1 MISNIKALL
10 VATGQF
16 KDVQLAQDLQ
26 PVEDLAANTPSA
38 VIYQGKT
45 VFGESLLDN
54 LVMQAADKT
63 VDVIFICVADDVET
77 IENLVLSTLMGF
89 QYTSDYSALEAVQAE
104 NYKIEGHFYARRVTF
119 QTRVHV
125 SES

>member
-54 LVMQAADKT
+54 HVMQAADKT

>member
-1 MISNIKALL
+1 MIANIKALL

-26 PVEDLAANTPSA
+26 PVEDLATNTPSA

-45 VFGESLLDN
+45 LFGENILDN
-54 LVMQAADKT
+54 NVMQSADKSI
-63 VDVIFICVADDVET
+63 DVIFICLADDVET
-77 IENLVLSTLMGF
+77 IENLVLSTLLGF
-89 QYTSDYSALEAVQAE
+89 QYTSEYSGLEAVQAE

-125 SES
+125 LQA